1 MATPGTAPISML
13 ACHSYDGSSFRAK
26 RPKYLLLLPVAIAA
40 LALVGC
46 SKKVVVPNVLQ
57 QDLEQARQTLASTQ
71 LKPGNI
77 NGPQAPGTYVVSQSP
92 GSGQQVSAN
101 TQVDLTVESPIAVPD
116 VANNKV
122 TDAISSLQA
131 SGLMVAFV
139 KQSTLKLFGGSKVL
153 AQTPPAATLVHR
165 GTVVTI
171 TVAMPPDLGKLVGL
185 VTKEPAYEK
194 LDPQYRQVLDEFL
207 K

>member
-1 MATPGTAPISML
+1 MVTPGTAPISIL
-13 ACHSYDGSSFRAK
+13 DCHSHDGSSFRAK
-26 RPKYLLLLPVAIAA
+26 RPKYLLLLSVAIAA
-40 LALVGC
+40 LAFIGC

-57 QDLEQARQTLASTQ
+57 QDLEQAKQTLASMK

-77 NGPQAPGTYVVSQSP
+77 NGPQAPGSYVVSQSP
-92 GSGQQVSAN
+92 GSGLQVSAN
-101 TQVDLTVESPIAVPD
+101 TQVDLTVESPVAVPNLT
-116 VANNKV
+116 NNKV

-131 SGLMVAFV
+131 NGLMVAFI
-139 KQSTLKLFGGSKVL
+139 KQPALNLFGGSKVL
-153 AQTPPAATLVHR
+153 AQTPAVATMVHR
-165 GTVVTI
+165 GTVVTV